1 MSGGRVIEQGVILGK
16 PYRVWCCWDTGK
28 KIVYWGN
35 NKQHSGQVGRRRSMG
50 WLRKHKKM
58 EDALSESAK

>member
-1 MSGGRVIEQGVILGK
+1 MSGGRVIERGVILGK

-28 KIVYWGN
+28 KIVYWGI
-35 NKQHSGQVGRRRSMG
+35 NKQRSGQVGRRRSMS